1 MFPDCGLG
9 GDQLQGG
16 PCTGYYGNPSDAG
29 AGVFSHI
36 SAGPVVGSFLAAGI
50 LLAAVVFAV
59 WIARTVGA
67 IFGIRKRRRELDERA
82 AQRLADRFERRF
94 DLDRYTREYGLAGD
108 FSREDSLGLSVVE
121 DDDREADTEDDGEDD
136 REQSR
141 DNLNKGQV

>member
-9 GDQLQGG
+9 SDHAQGG

-29 AGVFSHI
+29 AGVFSSI
-36 SAGPVVGSFLAAGI
+36 SSGPVVGSFLVAAL
-50 LLAAVVFAV
+50 LLAVVVFTV
-59 WIARTVGA
+59 WVARVVGVF
-67 IFGIRKRRRELDERA
+67 FGERAARVEAEERA

-94 DLDRYTREYGLAGD
+94 DLDRYLRECSNLD
-108 FSREDSLGLSVVE
+108 SCEREDDLGRSVVA

-136 REQSR
+136 REQAR